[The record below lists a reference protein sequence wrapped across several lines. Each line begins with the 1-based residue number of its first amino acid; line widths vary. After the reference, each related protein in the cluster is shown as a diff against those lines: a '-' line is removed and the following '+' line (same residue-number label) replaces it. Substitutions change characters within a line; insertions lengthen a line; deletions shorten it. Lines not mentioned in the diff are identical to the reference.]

1 MTGPGQGYTNGDGNY
16 HDSDRRDQWYNNK
29 ELFEKMET
37 MAQQFNG
44 MEKLLI
50 RFENKFERYN
60 GLHDKI
66 HKIEVQPCEQK
77 DTILDLSK
85 VVQEISNNI
94 KQAESIKEY
103 KYKKA
108 AYVGTIVGIV
118 GGVLGIL
125 ALLGVLH

>member
-1 MTGPGQGYTNGDGNY
+1 MTGYTNGEGNY
-16 HDSDRRDQWYNNK
+16 RDNDRRDQWYNNK
-29 ELFEKMET
+29 ELFEKIES
-37 MAQQFNG
+37 MAGQFTS
-44 MEKLLI
+44 MEKSLI

-66 HKIEVQPCEQK
+66 TGIETRPCEQK
-77 DTILDLSK
+77 GTILDLSK

-108 AYVGTIVGIV
+108 AYVGAIVGIV